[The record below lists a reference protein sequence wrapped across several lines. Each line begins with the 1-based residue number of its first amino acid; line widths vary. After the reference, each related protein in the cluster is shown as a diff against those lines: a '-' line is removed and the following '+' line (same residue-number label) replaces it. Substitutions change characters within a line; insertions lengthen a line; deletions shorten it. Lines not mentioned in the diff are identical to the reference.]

1 MWLCRSAKS
10 TLALHFDSS
19 IVFLKQEKMM
29 SQFTRNA
36 LIFFALL
43 IAGAGTAA
51 AQDWT
56 QWRGADRDGSV
67 ANFVAPKAWPDQL
80 KSKWKVQVGIGHASP
95 LVVGKTV
102 YLHSRQGE
110 SEVVAAYDIETGK
123 VAWKDTYL
131 VDYTMNMAATGHG
144 KGPKS
149 TPVFSGGRLYT
160 LGITGV
166 LSCYDTAKGKLAWR
180 KEFAQRFG
188 EKAPDFGTA
197 MSPMVDNGLV
207 IVHAGGNN
215 KGGLVALDAATGT
228 EKWAWTGDGPGYA
241 SPIAVEIAGKRQI
254 ITQSRNNIVGIWAD
268 NGGLLW
274 KIPFDTGYVQN
285 IVTPIQYRDLLIFSG
300 INKGVFAVRVGWN
313 NKWVTETV
321 WHNKEVG
328 MYMNSPVL
336 SGNLLFGMSH
346 KNKGQFFCLDAATGK
361 TLWTGDPRQGE
372 NAAMLI
378 AGDTIF
384 SLTNDAELIVT
395 SAATKGGS
403 VVKKY
408 KVADSPTWAHPAIS
422 GKRILIKDQTSLALL
437 SLE

>member
-1 MWLCRSAKS
+1 MTIHRLISFLS
-10 TLALHFDSS
+10 SLSFILA
-19 IVFLKQEKMM
+19 I
-29 SQFTRNA
+29 SQ
-36 LIFFALL
+36 
-43 IAGAGTAA
+43 TAS

-56 QWRGADRDGSV
+56 QWRGANRDGVV
-67 ANFVAPKAWPDQL
+67 AGFVAPKVWPEQL
-80 KSKWKVQVGIGHASP
+80 KSKWKIQVGIGHASP

-110 SEVVAAYDIETGK
+110 NEVVAAYDIETGK
-123 VAWKDTYL
+123 VIWRDSYV
-131 VDYTMNMAATGHG
+131 VDYTMHMAATGHG

-149 TPVFSGGRLYT
+149 TPVFAGGRLFT

-166 LSCYDTAKGKLAWR
+166 LSCYDDAKGKLAWR
-180 KEFAQRFG
+180 KEFVQRFG
-188 EKAPDFGTA
+188 EKSPDFGTA
-197 MSPMVDNGLV
+197 MSPMVDKGLV

-215 KGGLVALDAATGT
+215 KGGLVALDAATGA

-241 SPIAVEIAGKRQI
+241 SPIAVEIAGKRQFV
-254 ITQSRNNIVGIWAD
+254 TQSRKHIVGIWAD

-274 KIPFDTGYVQN
+274 QIPFDTEYVQN
-285 IVTPIQYRDLLIFSG
+285 IVTPIQFRDLLIFSG
-300 INKGVFAVRVGWN
+300 INKGTFAVRIGWKD
-313 NKWVTETV
+313 KWVTETV
-321 WHNKEVG
+321 WQNKEVS
-328 MYMNSPVL
+328 MYMNSPVM

-346 KNKGQFFCLDAATGK
+346 RNKGQFFCLDAATGK

-384 SLTNDAELIVT
+384 SLTNDADLIVT
-395 SAATKGGS
+395 SAASKGAS

-408 KVADSPTWAHPAIS
+408 KVADSATWAHPAIS
-422 GKRILIKDQTSLALL
+422 GKRILIKDQNSLALL

>member
-1 MWLCRSAKS
+1 MLFMKSSKVILTIILLVAFSQSA
-10 TLALHFDSS
+10 L
-19 IVFLKQEKMM
+19 
-29 SQFTRNA
+29 
-36 LIFFALL
+36 
-43 IAGAGTAA
+43 
-51 AQDWT
+51 AQDVT
-56 QWRGADRDGSV
+56 QWRGANRDG
-67 ANFVAPKAWPDQL
+67 AIAGFVAPKTWPEQL
-80 KSKWKVQVGIGHASP
+80 KAKWKIQVGIGHASP
-95 LVVGKTV
+95 LIVGKTV

-123 VAWKDTYL
+123 VIWRDSYV
-131 VDYTMNMAATGHG
+131 VDYTMNMAATSHG

-149 TPVFSGGRLYT
+149 TPVFNNGRLFT

-180 KEFAQRFG
+180 KDFGQRFG

-197 MSPMVDNGLV
+197 MSPMVDQGLV
-207 IVHAGGNN
+207 ILHAGGNN
-215 KGGLVALDAATGT
+215 KGGLLALDAASGA
-228 EKWAWTGDGPGYA
+228 ERWAWTGEGPGYA
-241 SPIAVEIAGKRQI
+241 SPIVVEIAGKRQI
-254 ITQSRNNIVGIWAD
+254 VTQSRKHIVGIWAD

-274 KIPFDTGYVQN
+274 QIPFDTEYVQN

-300 INKGVFAVRVGWN
+300 INKGTFAVRVGWKD
-313 NKWVTETV
+313 KWVTETV
-321 WHNKEVG
+321 WHNKEVS
-328 MYMNSPVL
+328 MYMNSPVM

-395 SAATKGGS
+395 SAASKGAS

-408 KVADSPTWAHPAIS
+408 KVADSATWAHPAIS